1 MTDSTNIQAPHR
13 YIPGSIA
20 LKELPTNPEG
30 GEKHQQFMALME
42 QWSNA
47 KALLFRY
54 MFKLSEI
61 ASASSDISA
70 EQKKE
75 VIEEVEATVHWFQA
89 KEEAVW
95 NGNDDDDEDEDV
107 NVAIPKRIAEF
118 EERLHR
124 FERIAIRVFPQY
136 TVAAIDSFKAP
147 GRHPMPNWEWSVVES
162 DWEETHQFDN
172 EFEEE

>member
-1 MTDSTNIQAPHR
+1 MTDSNIQSPHR

-20 LKELPTNPEG
+20 LKELP
-30 GEKHQQFMALME
+30 KHQQFMALME

-95 NGNDDDDEDEDV
+95 NGNDDDD
-107 NVAIPKRIAEF
+107 
-118 EERLHR
+118 
-124 FERIAIRVFPQY
+124 
-136 TVAAIDSFKAP
+136 
-147 GRHPMPNWEWSVVES
+147 
-162 DWEETHQFDN
+162 
-172 EFEEE
+172 